1 MNAFTHVSK
10 KFGAFLKM
18 EAAVF
23 SMKLATVCRTTG
35 CYHPKQLNLQS
46 LENSNLLNF
55 TNS

>member
-1 MNAFTHVSK
+1 MNAFTHVSE
-10 KFGAFLKM
+10 KFTAFLKT

-23 SMKLATVCRTTG
+23 SMKLASLQDYRVLPR
-35 CYHPKQLNLQS
+35 KSQLSLQS